1 MFARRIFGNG
11 VSPLVNSF
19 NTFNSFNGLAA
30 VNACQG
36 HELQQARHASS
47 LKAVKARIKSV
58 QNIRKITKA
67 MKMVAA
73 AKMKADQ
80 RRMETG
86 QPFVKPVQDLLARLP
101 QEDKAGTLTLFAVTG
116 DKGLCGGV
124 NTMVSKLSRLTI
136 QEEEAKGN
144 QVKFICMGGKG
155 VASLKRLYGDRFAYS
170 FEDVSKQPW
179 NFTTASIIAERIIA
193 GNPQRLKIVTN
204 KFKSLVAYDTVVRQ
218 CASVSDATTIDKT
231 EWSKAIDVYSFEPSI
246 YEVWNDLHEFYLGT
260 MIHGSYLEA
269 ATSEQSARMSAME
282 NASKNASEMI
292 DKLSLIYNRARQA
305 KITTE
310 LCEIISGASA
320 V

>member
-1 MFARRIFGNG
+1 MFARNIFGKA
-11 VSPLVNSF
+11 VSPLMGSF
-19 NTFNSFNGLAA
+19 NTINSFNGLAA
-30 VNACQG
+30 INVCQG
-36 HELQQARHASS
+36 PEFQQVRHAAN

-73 AKMKADQ
+73 AKMKADN
-80 RRMETG
+80 RRMEVG
-86 QPFVKPVQDLLARLP
+86 QPFVKPVQNLLARLP
-101 QEDKAGTLTLFAVTG
+101 REDKAGPLTLISVAG

-124 NTMVSKLSRLTI
+124 NTQVARMTRLTI

-144 QVKFICMGGKG
+144 QVKVLQIGSKG
-155 VASLKRLYGDRFAYS
+155 VAILKRLYGDRFLYS
-170 FEDVSKQPW
+170 FEDVAKVNW
-179 NFTTASIIAERIIA
+179 NFTTASMIAERVIA
-193 GNPQRLKIVTN
+193 SNPQRLKIISN
-204 KFKSLVAYDTVVRQ
+204 KFKSLVVYETTLRHLATH
-218 CASVSDATTIDKT
+218 SDATTMEKS
-231 EWSKAIDVYSFEPSI
+231 EWSKAMDVYSFEPSI
-246 YEVWNDLHEFYLGT
+246 YEVWADLHEFYLGT
-260 MIHGSYLEA
+260 VIHGAYLEA
-269 ATSEQSARMSAME
+269 ATSEQSARMGAME

>member
-19 NTFNSFNGLAA
+19 NTATSFNGLAA
-30 VNACQG
+30 INACQG
-36 HELQQARHASS
+36 SELQQVRHASS

-86 QPFVKPVQDLLARLP
+86 QPFVKPVQDLLNRLP
-101 QEDKAGTLTLFAVTG
+101 REDKAGTLTLFAVTG

-124 NTMVSKLSRLTI
+124 NTQVSKMSRLTI

-144 QVKFICMGGKG
+144 QVKFMCLGQKG
-155 VASLKRLYGDRFAYS
+155 VATLKRLYGDRFIYS
-170 FEDVSKQPW
+170 FEDASKKPW
-179 NFTTASIIAERIIA
+179 NFTTASMIAERIIA
-193 GNPQRLKIVTN
+193 TNPQRLKVVSN
-204 KFKSLVAYDTVVRQ
+204 KFKSLVVYETVARQ
-218 CASVSDATTIDKT
+218 CVVASDASTMDKS
-231 EWSKAIDVYSFEPSI
+231 EWSKAMDVYSFEPSI
-246 YEVWNDLHEFYLGT
+246 YEVWNDLHEFYLGSV
-260 MIHGSYLEA
+260 IHGCYLEA
-269 ATSEQSARMSAME
+269 ATSEQSARMGAME

>member
-1 MFARRIFGNG
+1 MFGLRSFGNRL
-11 VSPLVNSF
+11 SPLASRC
-19 NTFNSFNGLAA
+19 SPAGL
-30 VNACQG
+30 NACEG
-36 HELQQARHASS
+36 AAADQARHASS
-47 LKAVKARIKSV
+47 MKAVKARIRSV

-73 AKMKADQ
+73 AKLKVDQ
-80 RRMETG
+80 RRMEVG
-86 QPFVKPVQDLLARLP
+86 QPFCRPVQDLMARLP
-101 QEDKAGTLTLFAVTG
+101 REDKAGTLTLLAVTG

-124 NTMVSKLSRLTI
+124 NSAVAKLSKLTI

-144 QVKFICMGGKG
+144 NCKFLLMGNKG
-155 VASLKRLYGDRFAYS
+155 VASLKRLYGDWFTYS
-170 FEDVSKQPW
+170 FEEAAKAPW
-179 NFTTASIIAERIIA
+179 NFTTASMIAERTIHS
-193 GNPQRLKIVTN
+193 NPQRLKVVSN
-204 KFKSLVAYDTVVRQ
+204 KFKSLVSYETVIQQ
-218 CASVSDATTIDKT
+218 CVTSSDASSIDKA
-231 EWSKAIDVYSFEPSI
+231 EWSKAMDVYSFEPSL
-246 YEVWNDLHEFYLGT
+246 YEIWNDLHDFYLGT
-260 MIHGSYLEA
+260 VIHGAYLES